1 MRFAALFGPG
11 VSPAFP
17 VLEPKAED
25 STSCPGP
32 SLKRPG
38 NGQLANYS
46 RVQRS
51 TRPTEPCVLGSK
63 ALPIR

>member
-17 VLEPKAED
+17 MLEPKQK
-25 STSCPGP
+25 TRPSCPEP

-38 NGQLANYS
+38 NGPLGNCP
-46 RVQRS
+46 RVQLS
-51 TRPTEPCVLGSK
+51 APTS
-63 ALPIR
+63 